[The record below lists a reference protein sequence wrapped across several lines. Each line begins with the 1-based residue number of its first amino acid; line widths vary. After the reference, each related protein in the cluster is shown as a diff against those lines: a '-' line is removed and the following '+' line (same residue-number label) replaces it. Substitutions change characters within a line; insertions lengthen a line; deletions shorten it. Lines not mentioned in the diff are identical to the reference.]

1 MMLNNSENLSTLKQ
15 EEIYKF
21 FN

>member
-1 MMLNNSENLSTLKQ
+1 MLNNSENLSTLKQ

>member
-1 MMLNNSENLSTLKQ
+1 MFNNSENLSTLKRK
-15 EEIYKF
+15 EIYKF